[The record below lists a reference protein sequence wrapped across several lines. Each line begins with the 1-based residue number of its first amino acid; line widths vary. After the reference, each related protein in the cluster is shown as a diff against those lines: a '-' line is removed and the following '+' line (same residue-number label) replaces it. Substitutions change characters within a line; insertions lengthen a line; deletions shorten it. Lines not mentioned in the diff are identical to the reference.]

1 MKEYDK
7 LVNPAPPGAEVDV
20 KTGSTVGTYASGGH
34 VPSTGLAMLH
44 GNEFVLSR
52 EATAAIGT
60 GALSNFNATL
70 DPSVLAS
77 SGGSRYG
84 GGVVINVQAIEA
96 TPATY
101 FKISDRYMQP
111 RMNQRSRRFEV
122 EENPYA
128 K

>member
-1 MKEYDK
+1 
-7 LVNPAPPGAEVDV
+7 
-20 KTGSTVGTYASGGH
+20 
-34 VPSTGLAMLH
+34 
-44 GNEFVLSR
+44 
-52 EATAAIGT
+52 
-60 GALSNFNATL
+60 
-70 DPSVLAS
+70 
-77 SGGSRYG
+77 
-84 GGVVINVQAIEA
+84 VQAIEA